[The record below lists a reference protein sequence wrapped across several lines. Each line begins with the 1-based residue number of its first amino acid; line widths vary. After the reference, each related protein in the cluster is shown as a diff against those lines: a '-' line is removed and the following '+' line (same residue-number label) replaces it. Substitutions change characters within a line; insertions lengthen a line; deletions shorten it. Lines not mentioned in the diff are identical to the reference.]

1 MNLAIIHQFFMS
13 RSINISNLFL
23 KIRIDKDRKSSK
35 SERQT
40 VKRKS
45 CEKYEIQELASWQ
58 ARNLLAINRKPLIMS
73 FGSPILVKNLGTMDR
88 LLRVILA
95 EICILIAFFWVAVD
109 WQIPLYLIAL
119 VMLFQAATGT
129 CGLYNMLGWNS
140 CETIKRKDKNLK
152 TAFVVVALVLAVAGS
167 YASIVLTKNIFMD
180 DLGKVNE
187 PYSLALQYSGQGE
200 INATLEQQA
209 RSGECLWLIPE

>member
-1 MNLAIIHQFFMS
+1 MRFKTAYASTKASVNHQPQTL
-13 RSINISNLFL
+13 NIVIWIS
-23 KIRIDKDRKSSK
+23 
-35 SERQT
+35 
-40 VKRKS
+40 
-45 CEKYEIQELASWQ
+45 
-58 ARNLLAINRKPLIMS
+58 
-73 FGSPILVKNLGTMDR
+73 ILVKNLGTMDR

-129 CGLYNMLGWNS
+129 CGLYNMLGRNS

-152 TAFVVVALVLAVAGS
+152 TAFIVVALVLATAGS

-187 PYSLALQYSGQGE
+187 PYSLALAALRPGRVECHSRAAGKV
-200 INATLEQQA
+200 
-209 RSGECLWLIPE
+209 GECFWLIPN